1 MKNKHFFSFLLAM
14 LMALP
19 LSAQVRELQVWRNG
33 AIVHSIATAQID
45 SVKFAYTL
53 SAPTAVNAQLKGT
66 QIQVSWPVVNGATAY
81 EVYRSGDG
89 QNYSSL
95 GRTERTSFVDGF
107 PLVGTNYYKVQSR
120 GYKIESQLSVA
131 SAPISFGES
140 NEMETGLYMGVLGF
154 NETLIDKGSMSLLT
168 PDTKGEFVSFVD
180 GLTTSKAT
188 LLYYGVD
195 KGLDKITST
204 ALPGNLTNVA
214 VVTFTDG
221 LDQGSLAMVD
231 YKYATRD
238 EYRDY
243 LSSRIKSTEVQGIPL
258 SAYSIGLRGGDVTD
272 YAAFTNNLKSLASQ
286 DDFATEVS
294 NMNDVNQRFQDI
306 ANQLIKVTQT
316 QTLSIKLP
324 KLDDGQVYR
333 FTFDNVSNAANS
345 KVYIEGTL
353 NARNNTLNNIK
364 YVGLTC
370 NSGASLQGQADG
382 VIKVV
387 FEFEN
392 IKAADGELLS
402 LAYINEYYYTGGYW
416 QVNSEFDKD
425 ADLQVDVKRSSAA
438 IMLVLDCSSSL
449 QVNGDK
455 FTEMKKHVKSF
466 IETLAQAL
474 SENEEGG
481 DNKENEGGENNNDEN
496 ESGVVELK
504 FKYWMPDYQGGD
516 ITAGTPNVQAIVPG
530 TPYALLCSNSDGS
543 EGQYLCNAGKSAA
556 ITDSCLFVFEVA
568 GENAEG
574 ETVYMLK
581 RNTDGK
587 YLQNDEGVKFTTDA
601 EEAYRFTA
609 GKANW
614 VAKDEIAELSFED
627 LWTAGFT
634 KYVSA
639 CPMGDDVWVFPF
651 EDFNYDDPDT
661 YTYFSGWWGGNS
673 PVFWSYID
681 VNAWKVVPVYEA
693 KGAEWI
699 SSLLAEY
706 FPSGFSYDAYAPGEN
721 PGQCDQALLDACNEA
736 YNACYELMVNEST
749 DDAACRAAG
758 EALIAAYDALIAS
771 VKPIG
776 PGYYYF
782 VNWRTDGHAAAIYA
796 SDAGVYWDYTE
807 LPEAPTVE
815 TAAYVWQLIQSEED
829 PNIYYLKNYKT
840 GKYIGGKDGLSQ
852 VLPQVD
858 EPFGYNVTYNTNN
871 EENLVGYFNIANPKN
886 PGNFTMHTQVAGKNL
901 VYWYA
906 TAPASLW
913 KVLTVDEADLEAL
926 KDEVE
931 QTMKVYTVNGVSFKM
946 VPVEG
951 GTFTMGATVEQG
963 SDADD
968 YEKPKHQ
975 VTLSSYAIGETEVT
989 QELWR
994 AVMGS
999 DPSYFSGN
1007 QLPVEVVSWN
1017 DCQTFITKL
1026 NQLTG
1031 ANFRLP
1037 TEAEWEFAA
1046 RGGNK
1051 SLGYKYAGGNSID
1064 DVVWYSFNS
1073 SSQTHAVAQKQP
1085 NELGLYDMSG
1095 NVYERCQDWYGS
1107 YSSAAQTNPTGPA
1120 SGSLRVIRGG
1130 SWNNTSGDCRV
1141 SARLRGTPTN
1151 ALSHVGLRL
1160 AQ

>member
-1 MKNKHFFSFLLAM
+1 MKNKYFFSFLLAM

-19 LSAQVRELQVWRNG
+19 LSAQVRELQLWRG
-33 AIVHSIATAQID
+33 GVVIHSIATAQID
-45 SVKFAYTL
+45 SVKFAYAL

-89 QNYSSL
+89 QKYSSL
-95 GRTERTSFVDGF
+95 GRTERTSFVDEF
-107 PLVGTNYYKVQSR
+107 PLAGTNYYKVRSY

-168 PDTKGEFVSFVD
+168 PDTKGEFVGFVD
-180 GLTTSKAT
+180 GLSTNKAT

-243 LSSRIKSTEVQGIPL
+243 LSSRIKSTQVQGIPL

-294 NMNDVNQRFQDI
+294 NMSDVNQRFQDI

-333 FTFDNVSNAANS
+333 FTFDNVTNAANS

-370 NSGASLQGQADG
+370 NSGASLQGTADG

-402 LAYINEYYYTGGYW
+402 LDYINEYYYTGGYW
-416 QVNSEFDKD
+416 QVNSEFDKGE
-425 ADLQVDVKRSSAA
+425 DLQVNVKRSSAA

-449 QVNGDK
+449 QSNGDK

-481 DNKENEGGENNNDEN
+481 
-496 ESGVVELK
+496 
-504 FKYWMPDYQGGD
+504 
-516 ITAGTPNVQAIVPG
+516 
-530 TPYALLCSNSDGS
+530 GS
-543 EGQYLCNAGKSAA
+543 
-556 ITDSCLFVFEVA
+556 
-568 GENAEG
+568 
-574 ETVYMLK
+574 
-581 RNTDGK
+581 
-587 YLQNDEGVKFTTDA
+587 
-601 EEAYRFTA
+601 
-609 GKANW
+609 
-614 VAKDEIAELSFED
+614 
-627 LWTAGFT
+627 
-634 KYVSA
+634 
-639 CPMGDDVWVFPF
+639 
-651 EDFNYDDPDT
+651 
-661 YTYFSGWWGGNS
+661 
-673 PVFWSYID
+673 
-681 VNAWKVVPVYEA
+681 
-693 KGAEWI
+693 
-699 SSLLAEY
+699 
-706 FPSGFSYDAYAPGEN
+706 APGA
-721 PGQCDQALLDACNEA
+721 GDSTS
-736 YNACYELMVNEST
+736 ES
-749 DDAACRAAG
+749 
-758 EALIAAYDALIAS
+758 
-771 VKPIG
+771 
-776 PGYYYF
+776 
-782 VNWRTDGHAAAIYA
+782 
-796 SDAGVYWDYTE
+796 
-807 LPEAPTVE
+807 
-815 TAAYVWQLIQSEED
+815 
-829 PNIYYLKNYKT
+829 
-840 GKYIGGKDGLSQ
+840 
-852 VLPQVD
+852 
-858 EPFGYNVTYNTNN
+858 
-871 EENLVGYFNIANPKN
+871 
-886 PGNFTMHTQVAGKNL
+886 
-901 VYWYA
+901 
-906 TAPASLW
+906 
-913 KVLTVDEADLEAL
+913 
-926 KDEVE
+926 
-931 QTMKVYTVNGVSFKM
+931 KVYTVNGVSFKM
-946 VPVEG
+946 IPVEG
-951 GTFTMGATVEQG
+951 GTFTMGATAEQG
-963 SDADD
+963 SDAGGD
-968 YEKPKHQ
+968 EKPKHQ

-989 QELWR
+989 QELWA

-999 DPSYFSGN
+999 NPSNFSGN
-1007 QLPVEVVSWN
+1007 QLPVESVSWD

-1046 RGGNK
+1046 RGGHK
-1051 SLGYKYAGGNSID
+1051 TLGYKYAGSNTIG
-1064 DVVWYSFNS
+1064 DVAWYDNNS
-1073 SSQTHAVAQKQP
+1073 SSKTHAVAQKQP

-1095 NVYERCQDWYGS
+1095 NVCERCQDCYGS

-1120 SGSLRVIRGG
+1120 NASSRVYRGG
-1130 SWNNTSGDCRV
+1130 SWRGGPWYCRV
-1141 SARLRGTPTN
+1141 SFRDSSTPTYTFD
-1151 ALSHVGLRL
+1151 SVGLRL

>member
-45 SVKFAYTL
+45 SVKFAYAL

-89 QNYSSL
+89 QKYSSL
-95 GRTERTSFVDGF
+95 GRTERTSFVDEF
-107 PLVGTNYYKVQSR
+107 PLAGTNYYKVRSY

-168 PDTKGEFVSFVD
+168 PDTKGEFVGFVD
-180 GLTTSKAT
+180 GLSTNKAT

-243 LSSRIKSTEVQGIPL
+243 LSSRIKSTQVQGIPL

-294 NMNDVNQRFQDI
+294 NMSDVNQRFQDI

-382 VIKVV
+382 LIKVV

-402 LAYINEYYYTGGYW
+402 SDYINEYYYTGGYW

-425 ADLQVDVKRSSAA
+425 EDLQVDVKRSSAA

-449 QVNGDK
+449 QSNGDK

-481 DNKENEGGENNNDEN
+481 
-496 ESGVVELK
+496 
-504 FKYWMPDYQGGD
+504 
-516 ITAGTPNVQAIVPG
+516 
-530 TPYALLCSNSDGS
+530 GS
-543 EGQYLCNAGKSAA
+543 
-556 ITDSCLFVFEVA
+556 
-568 GENAEG
+568 
-574 ETVYMLK
+574 
-581 RNTDGK
+581 
-587 YLQNDEGVKFTTDA
+587 
-601 EEAYRFTA
+601 
-609 GKANW
+609 
-614 VAKDEIAELSFED
+614 
-627 LWTAGFT
+627 
-634 KYVSA
+634 
-639 CPMGDDVWVFPF
+639 
-651 EDFNYDDPDT
+651 
-661 YTYFSGWWGGNS
+661 
-673 PVFWSYID
+673 
-681 VNAWKVVPVYEA
+681 
-693 KGAEWI
+693 
-699 SSLLAEY
+699 
-706 FPSGFSYDAYAPGEN
+706 APGA
-721 PGQCDQALLDACNEA
+721 GDSTS
-736 YNACYELMVNEST
+736 ES
-749 DDAACRAAG
+749 
-758 EALIAAYDALIAS
+758 
-771 VKPIG
+771 
-776 PGYYYF
+776 
-782 VNWRTDGHAAAIYA
+782 
-796 SDAGVYWDYTE
+796 
-807 LPEAPTVE
+807 
-815 TAAYVWQLIQSEED
+815 
-829 PNIYYLKNYKT
+829 
-840 GKYIGGKDGLSQ
+840 
-852 VLPQVD
+852 
-858 EPFGYNVTYNTNN
+858 
-871 EENLVGYFNIANPKN
+871 
-886 PGNFTMHTQVAGKNL
+886 
-901 VYWYA
+901 
-906 TAPASLW
+906 
-913 KVLTVDEADLEAL
+913 
-926 KDEVE
+926 
-931 QTMKVYTVNGVSFKM
+931 KVYTVNGVSFKM
-946 VPVEG
+946 ISVEG

-989 QELWR
+989 QELWA

-999 DPSYFSGN
+999 NPSYFSGN
-1007 QLPVEVVSWN
+1007 QLPVESVSWD

-1046 RGGNK
+1046 RGGHK
-1051 SLGYKYAGGNSID
+1051 TLGYKYAGSNTIG
-1064 DVVWYSFNS
+1064 DVAWYDGNS
-1073 SSQTHAVAQKQP
+1073 SSKTHTVAQKKP
-1085 NELGLYDMSG
+1085 NELGLHDMSG
-1095 NVYERCQDWYGS
+1095 NVLEWCQDWYGS
-1107 YSSAAQTNPTGPA
+1107 YDDTSVQTNPTGPA
-1120 SGSLRVIRGG
+1120 SGTHRALRGG
-1130 SWNNTSGDCRV
+1130 GWISSAKYCRV
-1141 SARLRGTPTN
+1141 SRRDNYIPFDAPYY
-1151 ALSHVGLRL
+1151 VGLRL

>member
-1 MKNKHFFSFLLAM
+1 MKNKYFFSFLLAM

-19 LSAQVRELQVWRNG
+19 LSAQVRELQLWRG
-33 AIVHSIATAQID
+33 GVVIHSIATAQID
-45 SVKFAYTL
+45 SVKFAYAL

-89 QNYSSL
+89 QKYSSL
-95 GRTERTSFVDGF
+95 GRTERTSFVDEF
-107 PLVGTNYYKVQSR
+107 PLAGTNYYKVRSY

-168 PDTKGEFVSFVD
+168 PDTKGEFVGFVD
-180 GLTTSKAT
+180 GLSTNKAT

-243 LSSRIKSTEVQGIPL
+243 LSSRIKSTQVQGIPL

-294 NMNDVNQRFQDI
+294 NMSDVNQRFQDI

-345 KVYIEGTL
+345 KVYFEGTL

-382 VIKVV
+382 LIKVV

-402 LAYINEYYYTGGYW
+402 SDYINEYYYTGGYW

-425 ADLQVDVKRSSAA
+425 EDLQVDVKRSSAA

-449 QVNGDK
+449 QSNGDK

-481 DNKENEGGENNNDEN
+481 
-496 ESGVVELK
+496 
-504 FKYWMPDYQGGD
+504 
-516 ITAGTPNVQAIVPG
+516 
-530 TPYALLCSNSDGS
+530 GS
-543 EGQYLCNAGKSAA
+543 
-556 ITDSCLFVFEVA
+556 
-568 GENAEG
+568 
-574 ETVYMLK
+574 
-581 RNTDGK
+581 
-587 YLQNDEGVKFTTDA
+587 
-601 EEAYRFTA
+601 
-609 GKANW
+609 
-614 VAKDEIAELSFED
+614 
-627 LWTAGFT
+627 
-634 KYVSA
+634 
-639 CPMGDDVWVFPF
+639 
-651 EDFNYDDPDT
+651 
-661 YTYFSGWWGGNS
+661 
-673 PVFWSYID
+673 
-681 VNAWKVVPVYEA
+681 
-693 KGAEWI
+693 
-699 SSLLAEY
+699 
-706 FPSGFSYDAYAPGEN
+706 APGA
-721 PGQCDQALLDACNEA
+721 GDSTS
-736 YNACYELMVNEST
+736 ES
-749 DDAACRAAG
+749 
-758 EALIAAYDALIAS
+758 
-771 VKPIG
+771 
-776 PGYYYF
+776 
-782 VNWRTDGHAAAIYA
+782 
-796 SDAGVYWDYTE
+796 
-807 LPEAPTVE
+807 
-815 TAAYVWQLIQSEED
+815 
-829 PNIYYLKNYKT
+829 
-840 GKYIGGKDGLSQ
+840 
-852 VLPQVD
+852 
-858 EPFGYNVTYNTNN
+858 
-871 EENLVGYFNIANPKN
+871 
-886 PGNFTMHTQVAGKNL
+886 
-901 VYWYA
+901 
-906 TAPASLW
+906 
-913 KVLTVDEADLEAL
+913 
-926 KDEVE
+926 
-931 QTMKVYTVNGVSFKM
+931 KVYTVNGVSFKM
-946 VPVEG
+946 ISVEG

-989 QELWR
+989 QELWA

-999 DPSYFSGN
+999 NPSYFSGN
-1007 QLPVEVVSWN
+1007 QLPVESVSWD

-1046 RGGNK
+1046 RGGHK
-1051 SLGYKYAGGNSID
+1051 TLGYKYAGSNTIG
-1064 DVVWYSFNS
+1064 DVAWYDGNS
-1073 SSQTHAVAQKQP
+1073 SSKTHTVAQKKT
-1085 NELGLYDMSG
+1085 NELGLHDMSG
-1095 NVYERCQDWYGS
+1095 NVLEWCQDWYGS
-1107 YSSAAQTNPTGPA
+1107 YDDTSVQTNPTGPA
-1120 SGSLRVIRGG
+1120 SGTHRALRGG
-1130 SWNNTSGDCRV
+1130 GWISSAKYCRV
-1141 SARLRGTPTN
+1141 SRRDNYIPFDAPYY
-1151 ALSHVGLRL
+1151 VGLRL

>member
-1 MKNKHFFSFLLAM
+1 MKNKYFFSFLLAM

-19 LSAQVRELQVWRNG
+19 LSAQVRELQLWRG
-33 AIVHSIATAQID
+33 GVVIHSIATAQID
-45 SVKFAYTL
+45 SVKFAYAL

-89 QNYSSL
+89 QKYSSL
-95 GRTERTSFVDGF
+95 GRTERTSFVDEF
-107 PLVGTNYYKVQSR
+107 PLAGTNYYKVRSY

-140 NEMETGLYMGVLGF
+140 NEMETGLYMGVFGF
-154 NETLIDKGSMSLLT
+154 NETLIDMGAMSLLT

-180 GLTTSKAT
+180 GLTTNKAT

-243 LSSRIKSTEVQGIPL
+243 LSSRIKSTQVQGIPL

-294 NMNDVNQRFQDI
+294 NMSDVNQRFQDI

-402 LAYINEYYYTGGYW
+402 LDYINEYYYTGGYW
-416 QVNSEFDKD
+416 QVNSEFDKGE
-425 ADLQVDVKRSSAA
+425 DLQVNVKRSSAA

-449 QVNGDK
+449 QSNGDK

-481 DNKENEGGENNNDEN
+481 
-496 ESGVVELK
+496 
-504 FKYWMPDYQGGD
+504 
-516 ITAGTPNVQAIVPG
+516 
-530 TPYALLCSNSDGS
+530 GS
-543 EGQYLCNAGKSAA
+543 
-556 ITDSCLFVFEVA
+556 
-568 GENAEG
+568 
-574 ETVYMLK
+574 
-581 RNTDGK
+581 
-587 YLQNDEGVKFTTDA
+587 
-601 EEAYRFTA
+601 
-609 GKANW
+609 
-614 VAKDEIAELSFED
+614 
-627 LWTAGFT
+627 
-634 KYVSA
+634 
-639 CPMGDDVWVFPF
+639 
-651 EDFNYDDPDT
+651 
-661 YTYFSGWWGGNS
+661 
-673 PVFWSYID
+673 
-681 VNAWKVVPVYEA
+681 
-693 KGAEWI
+693 
-699 SSLLAEY
+699 
-706 FPSGFSYDAYAPGEN
+706 APGA
-721 PGQCDQALLDACNEA
+721 GDSTS
-736 YNACYELMVNEST
+736 ES
-749 DDAACRAAG
+749 
-758 EALIAAYDALIAS
+758 
-771 VKPIG
+771 
-776 PGYYYF
+776 
-782 VNWRTDGHAAAIYA
+782 
-796 SDAGVYWDYTE
+796 
-807 LPEAPTVE
+807 
-815 TAAYVWQLIQSEED
+815 
-829 PNIYYLKNYKT
+829 
-840 GKYIGGKDGLSQ
+840 
-852 VLPQVD
+852 
-858 EPFGYNVTYNTNN
+858 
-871 EENLVGYFNIANPKN
+871 
-886 PGNFTMHTQVAGKNL
+886 
-901 VYWYA
+901 
-906 TAPASLW
+906 
-913 KVLTVDEADLEAL
+913 
-926 KDEVE
+926 
-931 QTMKVYTVNGVSFKM
+931 KVYTVNGVSFKM
-946 VPVEG
+946 ISVEG
-951 GTFTMGATVEQG
+951 GTFTMGATAEQG

-968 YEKPKHQ
+968 NEKPTHQ

-989 QELWR
+989 QELWE

-999 DPSYFSGN
+999 NPSNFSGN
-1007 QLPVEVVSWN
+1007 QLPVDCVSWN

-1051 SLGYKYAGGNSID
+1051 RSGYKYAGSNTIGN
-1064 DVVWYSFNS
+1064 VAWYSGNS
-1073 SSQTHAVAQKQP
+1073 SSKTHAVAQKLP

-1095 NVYERCQDWYGS
+1095 NVYEWCQDWYGS

-1120 SGSLRVIRGG
+1120 SGSDRVAR
-1130 SWNNTSGDCRV
+1130 SGCWYRSARDCRV
-1141 SARLRGTPTN
+1141 SVRTGGAPTN
-1151 ALSHVGLRL
+1151 SYDLVGLRL

>member
-180 GLTTSKAT
+180 GLTTNKAT

-221 LDQGSLAMVD
+221 LDQGSLGMVD

-243 LSSRIKSTEVQGIPL
+243 LSSRIKSTQVQGIPL

-333 FTFDNVSNAANS
+333 FTFDNVSNAADS

-402 LAYINEYYYTGGYW
+402 LAYVNEYYYTGGYW
-416 QVNSEFDKD
+416 QVNSEFDKGE
-425 ADLQVDVKRSSAA
+425 DLQVDVKRSSAA

-449 QVNGDK
+449 QSNGDK

-466 IETLAQAL
+466 IETLAQAMKD
-474 SENEEGG
+474 NAGVGG
-481 DNKENEGGENNNDEN
+481 DSGSGTGG
-496 ESGVVELK
+496 S
-504 FKYWMPDYQGGD
+504 
-516 ITAGTPNVQAIVPG
+516 
-530 TPYALLCSNSDGS
+530 SS
-543 EGQYLCNAGKSAA
+543 E
-556 ITDSCLFVFEVA
+556 
-568 GENAEG
+568 
-574 ETVYMLK
+574 
-581 RNTDGK
+581 
-587 YLQNDEGVKFTTDA
+587 
-601 EEAYRFTA
+601 
-609 GKANW
+609 
-614 VAKDEIAELSFED
+614 
-627 LWTAGFT
+627 
-634 KYVSA
+634 
-639 CPMGDDVWVFPF
+639 P
-651 EDFNYDDPDT
+651 
-661 YTYFSGWWGGNS
+661 
-673 PVFWSYID
+673 
-681 VNAWKVVPVYEA
+681 
-693 KGAEWI
+693 
-699 SSLLAEY
+699 
-706 FPSGFSYDAYAPGEN
+706 
-721 PGQCDQALLDACNEA
+721 
-736 YNACYELMVNEST
+736 
-749 DDAACRAAG
+749 
-758 EALIAAYDALIAS
+758 
-771 VKPIG
+771 
-776 PGYYYF
+776 
-782 VNWRTDGHAAAIYA
+782 
-796 SDAGVYWDYTE
+796 
-807 LPEAPTVE
+807 
-815 TAAYVWQLIQSEED
+815 
-829 PNIYYLKNYKT
+829 
-840 GKYIGGKDGLSQ
+840 
-852 VLPQVD
+852 
-858 EPFGYNVTYNTNN
+858 
-871 EENLVGYFNIANPKN
+871 
-886 PGNFTMHTQVAGKNL
+886 
-901 VYWYA
+901 
-906 TAPASLW
+906 
-913 KVLTVDEADLEAL
+913 
-926 KDEVE
+926 
-931 QTMKVYTVNGVSFKM
+931 KVYTVNGVSFKM
-946 VPVEG
+946 IPVEG
-951 GTFTMGATVEQG
+951 GTFTMGATAEQG
-963 SDADD
+963 GYVYDD
-968 YEKPKHQ
+968 EKPTHQ
-975 VTLSSYAIGETEVT
+975 VTLSDFSIGETEVT
-989 QELWR
+989 QELWE

-999 DPSYFSGN
+999 NPSYCSGN
-1007 QLPVEVVSWN
+1007 QLPVECVSWN

-1031 ANFRLP
+1031 AKFRLP

-1051 SLGYKYAGGNSID
+1051 SLGYKYAGSNTIG
-1064 DVVWYSFNS
+1064 DVAWYKENS
-1073 SSQTHAVAQKQP
+1073 SSFETNAVAQKLA

-1095 NVYERCQDWYGS
+1095 NVFEWCQDEFGS
-1107 YSSAAQTNPTGPA
+1107 YSSAAQTNPTGPT
-1120 SGSLRVIRGG
+1120 SGSDRVMRGG
-1130 SWNNTSGDCRV
+1130 ASNCDTRSCRV
-1141 SARLRGTPTN
+1141 SYRAYNPPSFSGW
-1151 ALSHVGLRL
+1151 HMGLRL